1 MDQLM
6 NLMNYIKEKAM
17 IEDVMWY
24 IPEDTLQAHTYQ
36 VQQQQKEVATKTI
49 NNYLGDTDGTDNF
62 GDC

>member
-36 VQQQQKEVATKTI
+36 VQQQQENATKII
-49 NNYLGDTDGTDNF
+49 NHYLGDTDGTDNF

>member
-1 MDQLM
+1 MDRLM
-6 NLMNYIKEKAM
+6 NLMNYTKERTM

-24 IPEDTLQAHTYQ
+24 IPENTLQAHTYQ
-36 VQQQQKEVATKTI
+36 MRQQQEKATKTI

>member
-36 VQQQQKEVATKTI
+36 VQQQQENATKII

>member
-1 MDQLM
+1 
-6 NLMNYIKEKAM
+6 M

-36 VQQQQKEVATKTI
+36 VQQQQENATKII
-49 NNYLGDTDGTDNF
+49 NHYLGDTDGTDNF